1 MDKKKYI
8 LLIAERLGHHQWQVE
23 NTVRLI
29 DDGATIPFIS
39 RYRKEMTGSLDE
51 VQINHIKDEYEKLI
65 EIDKRREAIVRS
77 IEEKDKMS
85 PELLA
90 RINDAVTLTELED
103 IYLPYRPKRKTKA
116 SVAREKGLEPLA
128 DLVMKQDLP
137 DPESEA
143 ASYLNDDVES
153 VEDALQGAR
162 DIIAEWINEDEIAR
176 KRIRTLFSK
185 EAMISSKMVK
195 GKEEEAIKYRDYFE
209 WSEVLSK
216 CPSHR
221 LLAMRR
227 GEAEGMLRISIMPDE
242 ERALDLLDNIFV
254 KADNAS
260 AEHILDAVKDSW
272 KRLLGP
278 AMETEFRNLAKEKAD
293 EEAIKV
299 FTDNLRQ
306 LLLAPPLGGKR
317 VLALDPGYRTGCKV
331 VCLDEQGSL
340 LHNETIFPHPPQNQT
355 ALSVKKISSL
365 VNSHKIEAIAI
376 GNGTASRET
385 EDLIKWI
392 KFDREIKVFVV
403 SEAGASVYSASKV
416 AREEFPDY
424 DVTVRGAVSIGRR
437 LMDPLAELVKID
449 PKSIGVGQYQHDVD
463 QSSLQSA
470 LDHTVMSCVNAV
482 GVEVNTASKHLL
494 TYVSGLGPQLAD
506 NIIKYRNQNGAF
518 KSRKQLLEVKRM
530 GDKAFEQS
538 AGFIRISNAVNPLDR
553 SAVHP
558 ESYHIVEKM
567 TGDMGMEVEDLIAND
582 AVLNTIDL
590 KKYISD
596 DTGLPTLTDIMD
608 ELKKPGRDPRSE
620 IEEFQFA
627 DVRSIEDLSEGMV
640 VPGIVTNIT
649 RFGAFVDVGVKQDG
663 LVHISNMAN
672 KFVKDPADVVKLH
685 QHVKVKVIGVDIDR
699 SRIQLSLKDV

>member
-77 IEEKDKMS
+77 IEEQDKMS

-128 DLVMKQDLP
+128 DLVMKQDLS

-153 VEDALQGAR
+153 VEDALHGAR

-340 LHNETIFPHPPQNQT
+340 LHNETIFPHPPQN
-355 ALSVKKISSL
+355 
-365 VNSHKIEAIAI
+365 
-376 GNGTASRET
+376 
-385 EDLIKWI
+385 
-392 KFDREIKVFVV
+392 
-403 SEAGASVYSASKV
+403 
-416 AREEFPDY
+416 
-424 DVTVRGAVSIGRR
+424 
-437 LMDPLAELVKID
+437 
-449 PKSIGVGQYQHDVD
+449 
-463 QSSLQSA
+463 
-470 LDHTVMSCVNAV
+470 
-482 GVEVNTASKHLL
+482 
-494 TYVSGLGPQLAD
+494 
-506 NIIKYRNQNGAF
+506 
-518 KSRKQLLEVKRM
+518 
-530 GDKAFEQS
+530 
-538 AGFIRISNAVNPLDR
+538 
-553 SAVHP
+553 
-558 ESYHIVEKM
+558 
-567 TGDMGMEVEDLIAND
+567 
-582 AVLNTIDL
+582 
-590 KKYISD
+590 
-596 DTGLPTLTDIMD
+596 
-608 ELKKPGRDPRSE
+608 
-620 IEEFQFA
+620 
-627 DVRSIEDLSEGMV
+627 
-640 VPGIVTNIT
+640 
-649 RFGAFVDVGVKQDG
+649 
-663 LVHISNMAN
+663 
-672 KFVKDPADVVKLH
+672 
-685 QHVKVKVIGVDIDR
+685 
-699 SRIQLSLKDV
+699 

>member
-65 EIDKRREAIVRS
+65 ELDKRREAIVRS
-77 IEEKDKMS
+77 IEEQDKMS

-128 DLVMKQDLP
+128 ELVMKQELP

-143 ASYLNDDVES
+143 VSYLNDDVES

-185 EAMISSKMVK
+185 EAMISSKLVK

-209 WSEVLSK
+209 WTEVLSK

-260 AEHILDAVKDSW
+260 ADHILDAVKDSW

-306 LLLAPPLGGKR
+306 LLLSPPLGGKR

-385 EDLIKWI
+385 EDFIKWI
-392 KFDREIKVFVV
+392 KFDRDIKVFVV

-518 KSRKQLLEVKRM
+518 KSRKQLMEVKRM

-538 AGFIRISNAVNPLDR
+538 AGFMRISNAVNPLDR

-567 TGDMGMEVEDLIAND
+567 AEDMGMEVEDLIAND
-582 AVLNTIDL
+582 SVLNNIDL

-596 DTGLPTLTDIMD
+596 DTGLPTLTDIID

-627 DVRSIEDLSEGMV
+627 DVRSIEDLTEGMV